1 MLCNF
6 TESKQKQ
13 HEAMVRAMDFAERN
27 QLLEDKRLPSARSDG
42 SKKCCCAE
50 NSTRICKL
58 QV

>member
-1 MLCNF
+1 
-6 TESKQKQ
+6 
-13 HEAMVRAMDFAERN
+13 MVRAMDFAERN